1 MIRSLG
7 IYICLG
13 TDLYAAIFVQGGP
26 HDGATLELHP
36 HSVAVVRQLP
46 TINDRPAGRIFV
58 QWSNLHHVARLP
70 RVFREYASAVRTNV
84 VGVGSFSIG
93 ARRFTVCEAH
103 HGDDGEPPFRSAA
116 ERVVQGYV
124 AQPLAGQTC
133 GEVAGRFG
141 LKTFL

>member
-36 HSVAVVRQLP
+36 HSVAVVRQPL
-46 TINDRPAGRIFV
+46 TINDLAAGRIFV
-58 QWSNLHHVARLP
+58 QRSNLYHVARLP
-70 RVFREYASAVRTNV
+70 RVFREYASAMWADVIGVRPL
-84 VGVGSFSIG
+84 SIG
-93 ARRFTVCEAH
+93 TSRFTVCEAH
-103 HGDDGEPPFRSAA
+103 HGDDGEPPFRSAT

-124 AQPLAGQTC
+124 AQTLAGQT
-133 GEVAGRFG
+133 
-141 LKTFL
+141 